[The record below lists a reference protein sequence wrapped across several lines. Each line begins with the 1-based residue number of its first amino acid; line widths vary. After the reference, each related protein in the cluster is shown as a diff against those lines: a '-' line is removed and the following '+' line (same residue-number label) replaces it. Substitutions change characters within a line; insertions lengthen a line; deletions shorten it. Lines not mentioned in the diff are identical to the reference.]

1 MDNHIEQASQDREH
15 ISEISDILALAILR
29 QIQKSSTASN
39 SENQDGLPLSSHE
52 RMTQTSI
59 HK

>member
-1 MDNHIEQASQDREH
+1 MDNHTEQVSQDREH

-29 QIQKSSTASN
+29 QIQKLPTSSN
-39 SENQDGLPLSSHE
+39 LENQDGPPLSSHE

>member
-1 MDNHIEQASQDREH
+1 MYNHTEQVSQGREH

-29 QIQKSSTASN
+29 QIQKPSAASN
-39 SENQDGLPLSSHE
+39 SENQDGPPLSSHE

-59 HK
+59 QK

>member
-29 QIQKSSTASN
+29 QIQKPSTASN
-39 SENQDGLPLSSHE
+39 SENQDGPPLSSHE
-52 RMTQTSI
+52 SMNQTSI

>member
-1 MDNHIEQASQDREH
+1 MDNHTEQASQGREH

-29 QIQKSSTASN
+29 QIQKPPISN
-39 SENQDGLPLSSHE
+39 NLKNQDGPSLSSHE

>member
-29 QIQKSSTASN
+29 QIQKPSAASN
-39 SENQDGLPLSSHE
+39 SENQDGPP
-52 RMTQTSI
+52 
-59 HK
+59 